1 MTQVQNINYE
11 KSIFV
16 LIKPPS
22 KVISKHECKNLKEHN
37 ELREKADEQN
47 LVIYY
52 TEIIIDDG
60 KRVAKQPW
68 ILDEKTLKP
77 MTPIV
82 EKDKPEKIQ
91 KPEKE
96 SGLQKSEPQKSEPIY
111 NFDPL
116 KCPYCKQK
124 FTSTP
129 GRTLHVKSKH
139 PEKLEEYHQ
148 WVKKIGKN

>member
-1 MTQVQNINYE
+1 MTQAQNINYE

-22 KVISKHECKNLKEHN
+22 KVVSKHECKNLKEHN

-96 SGLQKSEPQKSEPIY
+96 SGLQKSEPQKSEPQKSEPQKSEPQKSEPIY

-116 KCPYCKQK
+116 KCPYC
-124 FTSTP
+124 
-129 GRTLHVKSKH
+129 
-139 PEKLEEYHQ
+139 
-148 WVKKIGKN
+148 